1 MGSYGIVRNAMS
13 KGLLRLRTNLR
24 LADNPALDRA
34 LRECGEVLFVYVFD
48 ERIWNPKRMGPF
60 RARFQHESLS
70 ALREKITGRGGKI
83 EFVRG
88 SALEEFPKLM
98 ERYGAQSCYAQRE
111 DAHEEVSEERALAK
125 KIDLVLTQGKGLF
138 EDEDLPF
145 ALEELPDVF
154 SHFRR
159 KVQKNLRVRE
169 TYPEPENL
177 DCSWKGKS
185 PLPKLS
191 TLGFEETPLDERA
204 ALSFR
209 GGEEKGWNRINEWM
223 WDRACLQRYKET
235 RNGLVGADYSSK
247 LSPWLA
253 NGCVSAVQVYW
264 EIQRYEEERVANEST
279 YWLFFE
285 LLWREFFRFVGRRY
299 GPRLFIKGGI
309 KGEEV
314 YASQRDPLKLKNWR
328 LGQTEDEFVN
338 ANMVELVLTGWMSN
352 RGRQNVASYLI
363 HDLGQNWL
371 DGARFFERNLI
382 DFDPCSNYGNWAYLG
397 GVGNDPRPNRA
408 FNLPKQA
415 EIYDPDGTFRNLW
428 LGTSES
434 P

>member
-1 MGSYGIVRNAMS
+1 MIR
-13 KGLLRLRTNLR
+13 GLLWLRNNLR

-34 LRECGEVLFVYVFD
+34 LSECGEVLFVYVFD
-48 ERIWNPKRMGPF
+48 ERIWNPTRMGPF

-70 ALREKITGRGGKI
+70 ALRKKITRRGGKI

-88 SALEEFPKLM
+88 SALEEIPKLM
-98 ERYGAQSCYAQRE
+98 ERFGAQRCYAERE

-125 KIDLVLTQGKGLF
+125 KIDLVLTHGKGLF
-138 EDEDLPF
+138 EEEDLSF
-145 ALEELPDVF
+145 ALDELPDVF

-191 TLGFEETPLDERA
+191 TLGFEETALDERA

-209 GGEEKGWNRINEWM
+209 GGEEEGWNRINEWM

-309 KGEEV
+309 KGEEA

-382 DFDPCSNYGNWAYLG
+382 DYDPCSNYGNWAYLG

-408 FNLPKQA
+408 FNLAKQA
-415 EIYDPDGTFRNLW
+415 EIYDPDGTFRKLW
-428 LGTSES
+428 LGMSES

>member
-1 MGSYGIVRNAMS
+1 MK
-13 KGLLRLRTNLR
+13 KGLLWLRNDLR
-24 LADNPALDRA
+24 LADNPALHRA
-34 LRECGEVLFVYVFD
+34 LAECCEVLFVYVFD

-60 RARFQHESLS
+60 RAQFQHESLS
-70 ALREKITGRGGKI
+70 ALRGKITGRGGKI

-88 SALEEFPKLM
+88 SALEEIPKLM
-98 ERYGAQSCYAQRE
+98 ERYGAQRCYAQRE

-125 KIDLVLTQGKGLF
+125 KVDLVLTPGKGLF
-138 EDEDLPF
+138 EEEDLPF
-145 ALEELPDVF
+145 ELDELPDIF

-159 KVQKNLRVRE
+159 KVQNNLRVRE
-169 TYPEPENL
+169 SYPEPEKL

-185 PLPKLS
+185 PFPKLS
-191 TLGFEETPLDERA
+191 TLGFEETVLDERA
-204 ALSFR
+204 VLAFR
-209 GGEEKGWNRINEWM
+209 GGEEEGWDRINEWM

-247 LSPWLA
+247 FSPWLA
-253 NGCVSAVQVYW
+253 NGCLSAVQVYW
-264 EIQRYEEERVANEST
+264 EIQRYEQERVANKST

-299 GPRLFIKGGI
+299 GPRLFAKGGI
-309 KGEEV
+309 KGEET
-314 YASQRDPLKLKNWR
+314 YPAYSDRDKLERWR

-382 DFDPCSNYGNWAYLG
+382 DYDPCSNYGNWAYLG

-415 EIYDPDGTFRNLW
+415 EIYDPDGTFRKLW

-434 P
+434 V